1 VDSNPVKIFTGSITD
16 SDLVSE
22 ACKGVNAVL
31 HIASVIDTTMFT
43 NDKLLKDV
51 NIKGISLKY
60 VEMFK

>member
-1 VDSNPVKIFTGSITD
+1 V
-16 SDLVSE
+16 VSE
-22 ACKGVNAVL
+22 ACKGVDAVL

-51 NIKGISLKY
+51 NIKGTSLKY